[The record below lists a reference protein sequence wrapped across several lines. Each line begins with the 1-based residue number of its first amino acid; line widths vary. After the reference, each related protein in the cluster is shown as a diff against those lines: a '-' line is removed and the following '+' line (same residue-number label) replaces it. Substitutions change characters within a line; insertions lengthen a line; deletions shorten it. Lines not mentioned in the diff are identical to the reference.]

1 MPLELSYT
9 TLSELLGFVIGS
21 GPKALA
27 VSAHQILA
35 ETGEIDTGD
44 NCKTVTRTQNRS
56 SAAFR

>member
-27 VSAHQILA
+27 VSKQQILA
-35 ETGEIDTGD
+35 DQT
-44 NCKTVTRTQNRS
+44 
-56 SAAFR
+56 